1 MDKCRINIACIEPSD
16 IIYEGLS
23 NFLLRKESHYYISRV
38 KDLEE
43 LSKVIH
49 TENLEVVILNPSTL
63 INRTQEFNK
72 LRKNFPTL
80 IWIGLIYAVFD
91 NELLSRFDDV
101 INITDSSHAISA
113 RLNKTLE
120 RCNCR
125 SNEQEELSERETEV
139 LVQLL
144 NGYSNKEIADQLNIS
159 IHTVI
164 SHRKNIIEKTGIKSL
179 PGLTIYA
186 ISQKIIPLEQ
196 QS

>member
-38 KDLEE
+38 KDFEE

-63 INRTQEFNK
+63 INRTQDFNK
-72 LRKNFPTL
+72 LRKNSPTL

-101 INITDSSHAISA
+101 INITDSSQAISA

-186 ISQKIIPLEQ
+186 ISQKIIPLE
-196 QS
+196 